1 MALCSTRNIVIL
13 VIVII
18 VVGLLVWYFACKK
31 KKEGFN
37 YAGTYRGVPVV
48 DINATGGGCC
58 ANSSYEM
65 VPSCGTC
72 SESAQPSG
80 DIILPDVNTEV
91 PVYDID
97 VADPQVFL
105 WRPSVRVQIKN
116 RQLALADPLRGD
128 LAITKGSCHEGWFN
142 SQYGEGD
149 IKLDAYFSE
158 FSNPKFRA
166 LTGQNSFPM
175 AVSNEELLMC

>member
-1 MALCSTRNIVIL
+1 MALCSTRNIIIL
-13 VIVII
+13 V
-18 VVGLLVWYFACKK
+18 VVVALVLLAIWYFAK
-31 KKEGFN
+31 KKEGFAYSGN
-37 YAGTYRGVPVV
+37 YGNVPVY
-48 DINATGGGCC
+48 DMNASANGCGC
-58 ANSSYEM
+58 SNSSYEM
-65 VPSCGTC
+65 IPSCSSC
-72 SESAQPSG
+72 SDSSQEPQG
-80 DIILPDVNTEV
+80 DISLPDVNTEV

-128 LAITKGSCHEGWFN
+128 LAITKSPCHEGWFN

-166 LTGQNSFPM
+166 LTGQRSMPM
-175 AVSNEELLMC
+175 AVANEELVMC